1 MGFELAFCVGF
12 CIASLSFFC
21 CEDCCN
27 LVLSPFECE
36 WMDALVLV
44 YGTVVV
50 IFCLGFCPFFMSAL
64 LSFLAST
71 FRSISFAGHVSP
83 MVELKT
89 MVEWRSAEGLCN
101 S

>member
-1 MGFELAFCVGF
+1 VDGCSRPSAWY
-12 CIASLSFFC
+12 C
-21 CEDCCN
+21 CCH
-27 LVLSPFECE
+27 LLLRVLS
-36 WMDALVLV
+36 L
-44 YGTVVV
+44 
-50 IFCLGFCPFFMSAL
+50 FMSAL
-64 LSFLAST
+64 LSFLGST

>member
-1 MGFELAFCVGF
+1 MVGFELAFCVGF
-12 CIASLSFFC
+12 CIVSVSFFC
-21 CEDCCN
+21 FGDFCN
-27 LVLSPFECE
+27 LVVSLLECG

-44 YGTVVV
+44 HGNVVV
-50 IFCLGFCPFFMSAL
+50 VWVLSLFMSAL
-64 LSFLAST
+64 LLFLAST

-83 MVELKT
+83 MVELKS